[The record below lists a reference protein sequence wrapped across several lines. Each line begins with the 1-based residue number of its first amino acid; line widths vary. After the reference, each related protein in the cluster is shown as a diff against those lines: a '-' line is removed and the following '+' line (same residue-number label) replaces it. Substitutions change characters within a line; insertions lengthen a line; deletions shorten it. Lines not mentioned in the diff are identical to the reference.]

1 MERLQTSKVP
11 LHEMRQLQS
20 SMKTYERIINS
31 MEAYEIIKL
40 TGKCN
45 YTVNSDYVNNVMRA
59 HQSLSTLV

>member
-11 LHEMRQLQS
+11 LYEMRQLQS

-40 TGKCN
+40 TRQCN
-45 YTVNSDYVNNVMRA
+45 YTVKFRLLIM
-59 HQSLSTLV
+59 